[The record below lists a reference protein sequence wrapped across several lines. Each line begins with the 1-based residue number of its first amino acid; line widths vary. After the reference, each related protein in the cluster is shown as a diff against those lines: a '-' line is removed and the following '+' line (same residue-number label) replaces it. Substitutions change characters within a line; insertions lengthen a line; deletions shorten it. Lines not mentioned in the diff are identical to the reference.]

1 VLFHHPLPFG
11 GSHMVYDPFMQN
23 TAGLSAH
30 SSRLIP
36 IEKFRRKDFTLNQ
49 ALVIFPLYTPM
60 INVSNKDTG

>member
-1 VLFHHPLPFG
+1 
-11 GSHMVYDPFMQN
+11 MVYDPFMQN